1 MCRARSHSM
10 PSSRDEAGAHLQMMT
25 AGYHATPA
33 TPGFQ
38 HLLSVTYRNRADG
51 TVRAR
56 HWLFAKGDV
65 KASEF
70 AKIDRALDEVLVQLG
85 GMVLT
90 LACPQVTRT
99 GAERQ
104 ALARSVSQH
113 AICAASSDDPRVI
126 ELPAKLEQS
135 PTPKL
140 RLVASK

>member
-1 MCRARSHSM
+1 MA
-10 PSSRDEAGAHLQMMT
+10 
-25 AGYHATPA
+25 
-33 TPGFQ
+33 
-38 HLLSVTYRNRADG
+38 SV
-51 TVRAR
+51 
-56 HWLFAKGDV
+56 
-65 KASEF
+65 

-104 ALARSVSQH
+104 ALARSVSQY

-135 PTPKL
+135 ATPKL